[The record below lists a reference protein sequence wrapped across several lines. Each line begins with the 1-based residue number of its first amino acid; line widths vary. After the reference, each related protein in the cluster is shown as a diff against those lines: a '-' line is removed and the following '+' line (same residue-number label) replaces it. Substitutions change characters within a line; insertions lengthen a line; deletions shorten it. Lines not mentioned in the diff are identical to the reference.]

1 MARKKTARFEAI
13 QRSIAMSDKRSM
25 RRRHL
30 IYYLSVF
37 DGKTDHLVGQ
47 LVDLTVEGLMLTS
60 ERFIEP
66 KVCYNLRM
74 VLPEEIR
81 GRTQLFFEAETVWCR
96 KDINPNF
103 YDIGFRLI
111 KISKTDIKVIESLI
125 YDFSFLDFQG

>member
-1 MARKKTARFEAI
+1 MAEKRKLK
-13 QRSIAMSDKRSM
+13 
-25 RRRHL
+25 RRHL

-60 ERFIEP
+60 ESLIEP
-66 KVCYNLRM
+66 GGKYNLRM

-81 GRTQLFFEAETVWCR
+81 GRTQLFFEAESVWCK

-103 YDIGFRLI
+103 FDIGFRLTN
-111 KISKTDIKVIESLI
+111 ISKTDIKVIETLI